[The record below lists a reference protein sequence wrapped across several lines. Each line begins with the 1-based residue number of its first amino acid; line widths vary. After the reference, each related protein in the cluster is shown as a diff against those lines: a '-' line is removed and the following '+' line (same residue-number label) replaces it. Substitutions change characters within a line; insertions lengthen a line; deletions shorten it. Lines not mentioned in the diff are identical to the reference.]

1 MFQIQITRIPYIQL
15 MECASLVLP
24 LLYDMQVNATQ
35 LAERREQP
43 SIVLAT
49 VSNHLR
55 RFAELNQ
62 QQSECTLFPAIR
74 DLLMN
79 LVLPTDPPMPQQQQQ
94 HQQQQQMMG
103 GNQMMNAQGPMGGNM
118 QVGPG
123 GQGPV
128 GVNVMNPNMGNF

>member
-1 MFQIQITRIPYIQL
+1 

-24 LLYDMQVNATQ
+24 LLYDMQHNSTQ

-55 RFAELNQ
+55 KFVEFGQ
-62 QQSECTLFPAIR
+62 QQNECTLFPAIR

-94 HQQQQQMMG
+94 QQQHMGNQQQQMM
-103 GNQMMNAQGPMGGNM
+103 NSPVPMGGGNV
-118 QVGPG
+118 VGPG
-123 GQGPV
+123 G
-128 GVNVMNPNMGNF
+128 VNPMNPNMGNF